1 MPHSN
6 SCSAGW
12 FAARTMT
19 VPIIKNMPRGFEESR
34 GGDTEERREGQV
46 EKLMKNWPFEFIN
59 FSDPSLVL
67 ARAVQYRDDNGLDG
81 PSLLAIVDRV
91 EKAVKEA
98 NPNIRPSALFRVR
111 NVPGR
116 GNVAGNMNQRGIAI
130 LVFAF
135 DRKFIHVDATASEVS
150 EPLAAQFAKTKII
163 AHTQLHM
170 SSNPLSSPSSASPS
184 SSGIAFGM

>member
-1 MPHSN
+1 MLY
-6 SCSAGW
+6 
-12 FAARTMT
+12 TIT
-19 VPIIKNMPRGFEESR
+19 K
-34 GGDTEERREGQV
+34 V

-67 ARAVQYRDDNGLDG
+67 ARAVQYRDDNETSREYFGLDG

-135 DRKFIHVDATASEVS
+135 DGASRRCFVFHARRDS
-150 EPLAAQFAKTKII
+150 
-163 AHTQLHM
+163 
-170 SSNPLSSPSSASPS
+170 
-184 SSGIAFGM
+184 

>member
-34 GGDTEERREGQV
+34 GGDTEERRKGQV

-67 ARAVQYRDDNGLDG
+67 ARAVQYRDDNETSREYFGLDG
-81 PSLLAIVDRV
+81 PSLFAIVDPV

-98 NPNIRPSALFRVR
+98 NPTAGPKEMNDKSDETQRPDPLRGGNDRNDKNDTVISA
-111 NVPGR
+111 
-116 GNVAGNMNQRGIAI
+116 
-130 LVFAF
+130 
-135 DRKFIHVDATASEVS
+135 
-150 EPLAAQFAKTKII
+150 
-163 AHTQLHM
+163 
-170 SSNPLSSPSSASPS
+170 
-184 SSGIAFGM
+184 